1 MNRAPT
7 PTVATATTAAA
18 AACSYTLTSAPVD
31 RSANAADG
39 ATDDNHPQ
47 RPHRNLLAFGFGLN
61 VFQWQWGVAAA
72 GSARLLSDRGLRR
85 SGPMSS
91 PPTPTN
97 APR

>member
-61 VFQWQWGVAAA
+61 VFQWQWALRQQGRPGCCQIEDCAEATHVLAA
-72 GSARLLSDRGLRR
+72 
-85 SGPMSS
+85 
-91 PPTPTN
+91 TH
-97 APR
+97 